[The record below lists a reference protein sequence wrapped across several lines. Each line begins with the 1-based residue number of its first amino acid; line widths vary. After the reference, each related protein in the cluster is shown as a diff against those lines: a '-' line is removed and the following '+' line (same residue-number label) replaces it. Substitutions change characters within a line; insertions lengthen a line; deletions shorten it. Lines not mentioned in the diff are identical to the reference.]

1 MANKLGI
8 ACALL
13 AGYYLGRRRKLRTA
27 ALLAAAGV
35 AGKAAGNGG
44 LLSLGLKTLGSSADL
59 GRLTE
64 QVKGG
69 LLEAGKAAA
78 SRQVDSL
85 SDKLHERAELLKAP
99 PAAEGADESAG
110 RAEAT
115 GPSDESSPDGETGNG
130 AGGEA
135 DSESETES
143 ETGDQDEAERE
154 PAGRERARRQ
164 PRTVR
169 RTSVR
174 R

>member
-1 MANKLGI
+1 MANKMGI

-27 ALLAAAGV
+27 AFLAAAGL
-35 AGKAAGNGG
+35 AGKASGNGG
-44 LLSLGLKTLGSSADL
+44 LLSLGLKALGSSADI
-59 GRLTE
+59 GKLTE

-85 SDKLHERAELLKAP
+85 SDKLHERAEQLKT
-99 PAAEGADESAG
+99 PATAEGGDEPTEGADQPAEGADG
-110 RAEAT
+110 T
-115 GPSDESSPDGETGNG
+115 GPTDESSSDGEPESDTGD
-130 AGGEA
+130 EA
-135 DSESETES
+135 
-143 ETGDQDEAERE
+143 GDQDETERE
-154 PAGRERARRQ
+154 PAGQERARRQ
-164 PRTVR
+164 PRTIR